1 MLSGRWVFPPLV
13 LYYFS
18 PVLKRR
24 FGELAGLVSPR
35 EVVLGRLGLVTHA
48 YRSIIAGVLD
58 PSVPSPNTFSSPGY
72 DHNFLKTMFL

>member
-1 MLSGRWVFPPLV
+1 MGFSPLV

-18 PVLKRR
+18 PVLKKRR

-58 PSVPSPNTFSSPGY
+58 PSVPSPNTFSSLGY
-72 DHNFLKTMFL
+72 DHNFLTTIFL